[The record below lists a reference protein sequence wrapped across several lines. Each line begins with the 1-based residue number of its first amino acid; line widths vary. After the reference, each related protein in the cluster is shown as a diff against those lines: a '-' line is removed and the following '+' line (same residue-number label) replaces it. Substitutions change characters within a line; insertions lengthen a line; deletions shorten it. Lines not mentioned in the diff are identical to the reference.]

1 MNLGGGYRNRTGLH
15 GFAIRCVTSPPTR
28 LEFGFI
34 RFSHRRGQEVI
45 TPVLTFVFRFRSVH
59 GRFSRAWRAGMIWQA
74 SVIPPES
81 KGLHKWNLLA
91 KMNEEIPNED
101 KPIH

>member
-1 MNLGGGYRNRTGLH
+1 M
-15 GFAIRCVTSPPTR
+15 
-28 LEFGFI
+28 
-34 RFSHRRGQEVI
+34 
-45 TPVLTFVFRFRSVH
+45 FRFRSVH

-91 KMNEEIPNED
+91 KMNEEIPNKD